1 MTKYSAILKQANNRK
16 QKRLYESRD
25 RSRELMEPIGQMQV
39 LGNEH
44 DLGKGQRVDQRESVE
59 RVINVMIGED
69 HGPMKRAGRTQQH
82 NKEIKREN
90 QVLSH
95 LVADFCFERWWA
107 WLMVA
112 SPQAFRSSSNS
123 SAHGSRLEEK
133 RSGY

>member
-69 HGPMKRAGRTQQH
+69 HGPMKRAGRTQQRD
-82 NKEIKREN
+82 KKRLSST
-90 QVLSH
+90 LSH
-95 LVADFCFERWWA
+95 LMADF
-107 WLMVA
+107 L
-112 SPQAFRSSSNS
+112 
-123 SAHGSRLEEK
+123 L
-133 RSGY
+133 